1 MAERSAESTLLP
13 SAKVVTRGIQGFVL
27 FSLVGTILGMWWKRP
42 AGLESLVSQS
52 DWRFALLL
60 LPLVTLDFFLGGL
73 RYRLFFDGKVLP
85 FVSLWDCMRSNWANI
100 FMGAA
105 TPFQSGGGPA
115 QLYILWRCGATVA
128 DGVLASLV
136 NFSATLIFFL
146 IASFAAVLLLPAD
159 LFGKNFGPILK
170 TGFLVIGGMTG
181 LVLLVLLFPKLG
193 LRMIE
198 KILGLLPMRGAKF
211 LALRE
216 RLLSKLA
223 AETQR
228 FGDGFRKILQQ
239 KKIALAVTVVATLAL
254 FFNKYLMGYV
264 IARALGQDVPFGIF
278 IGLQIIQ
285 LFLIYYAPTPGAS
298 GVAEL
303 SSLWLMGKLMPES
316 LLLVYAV
323 LWRFATTMLG
333 AVIGGVILMLD
344 MRRWMQKDAMVPHAA
359 PVPVLAPAK
368 DGAHGE
374 RVQYKTQ

>member
-13 SAKVVTRGIQGFVL
+13 STKAVVRGIQGFVL
-27 FSLVGTILGMWWKRP
+27 FSLVGTFLGMWWKKP
-42 AGLESLVSQS
+42 AGLESLVSQI
-52 DWRFALLL
+52 DWQFALLL
-60 LPLVTLDFFLGGL
+60 LPLIALDFFLGGL

-85 FVSLWDCMRSNWANI
+85 LVSLWNCMRSNWANI

-105 TPFQSGGGPA
+105 TPFQTGGGPA
-115 QLYILWRCGATVA
+115 QLYILWRCGARVA

-159 LFGKNFGPILK
+159 LFGENFGPIVK
-170 TGFLVIGGMTG
+170 TGFIVIGGMTG

-193 LRMIE
+193 LRLIE
-198 KILGLLPMRGAKF
+198 TFFSLLPVRGAKF

-216 RLLSKLA
+216 RLLNKLA

-228 FGDGFRKILQQ
+228 FGDGFRKILRQ
-239 KKIALAVTVVATLAL
+239 KKWALAVTVVATLTL

-264 IARALGQDVPFGIF
+264 IARALGQHMPFGIF

-303 SSLWLMGKLMPES
+303 SSVWLMGKLMPES
-316 LLLVYAV
+316 LLLIYAV
-323 LWRFATTMLG
+323 LWRFVTTMLG
-333 AVIGGVILMLD
+333 ALVGGGVLLLD
-344 MRRWMQKDAMVPHAA
+344 VRRWAPKETAA
-359 PVPVLAPAK
+359 PNAVYAAALEAQR
-368 DGAHGE
+368 E
-374 RVQYKTQ
+374 RIDFKAQ

>member
-1 MAERSAESTLLP
+1 MAERSVESTLLP
-13 SAKVVTRGIQGFVL
+13 STKVVVRGIQGFIL

-42 AGLESLVSQS
+42 AGLESLASQS

-60 LPLVTLDFFLGGL
+60 LPLIALDYLLGGL

-105 TPFQSGGGPA
+105 TPFQTGGGPA
-115 QLYILWRCGATVA
+115 QLYMLWRSGATVA
-128 DGVLASLV
+128 DGVLVSLI
-136 NFSATLIFFL
+136 NFAATLIFFL
-146 IASFAAVLLLPAD
+146 IASFATVLLLPAD
-159 LFGKNFGPILK
+159 LFGENFGPILK
-170 TGFLVIGGMTG
+170 TGFLAIGGMTG

-193 LRMIE
+193 WRMIE
-198 KILGLLPMRGAKF
+198 KFLGLLPIRAAKF

-228 FGDGFRKILQQ
+228 FGEGFKKILQQ

-264 IARALGQDVPFGIF
+264 IARALGQQVPFGVF

-303 SSLWLMGKLMPES
+303 SSVWLMGKLMPES
-316 LLLVYAV
+316 LLLIYAV
-323 LWRFATTMLG
+323 LWRFATTIFG
-333 AVIGGVILMLD
+333 AVIGGLVLVLD
-344 MRRWMQKDAMVPHAA
+344 VRRWERKEA
-359 PVPVLAPAK
+359 PVTAHVPVLAPATE
-368 DGAHGE
+368 GAQKE
-374 RVQYKTQ
+374 RIQFKT

>member
-13 SAKVVTRGIQGFVL
+13 STKVVVRGIQGFIL

-42 AGLESLVSQS
+42 AGLEELLRLL
-52 DWRFALLL
+52 DWGFVAIL
-60 LPLVTLDFFLGGL
+60 LPLIALDYFLGGL

-105 TPFQSGGGPA
+105 TPFQTGGGPA

-146 IASFAAVLLLPAD
+146 IASFASALLLPAD
-159 LFGKNFGPILK
+159 LFGENFGPILK

-198 KILGLLPMRGAKF
+198 KFLNLLPMRGAKF
-211 LALRE
+211 PALRE
-216 RLLSKLA
+216 RLLNKLA

-239 KKIALAVTVVATLAL
+239 KKLALALTVVATLAL

-264 IARALGQDVPFGIF
+264 IARALGQHVPFGIF

-303 SSLWLMGKLMPES
+303 SSVWLMGKLMPES
-316 LLLVYAV
+316 LLLIYAV
-323 LWRFATTMLG
+323 LWRFATTIFG
-333 AVIGGVILMLD
+333 AVIGGMVLVLD
-344 MRRWMQKDAMVPHAA
+344 VRRWAQKDTAVQSATS
-359 PVPVLAPAK
+359 VPVLAPATEDVRK
-368 DGAHGE
+368 E
-374 RVQYKTQ
+374 RV